1 MEEMVR
7 PKRYQSYFSR
17 IIRNF
22 RFFSKAVPSGV
33 KVSFS
38 KVLAIAIP
46 FHLYISQLMDFRW
59 DSIHWYHLYWRRLS
73 TWDYLCL
80 GTRTLGRC
88 PKSWGTISHWAW
100 MNLCFKNLT
109 KKLAMLL
116 GEQQLELQPQ
126 LQHCMISTQETMN
139 WAGWARDSTFC
150 HFYFRPPE
158 HLGEQFW
165 DQNQL
170 KLQTC
175 EGHVDEAESSKVQW
189 LSLVAAECY
198 SQLYEEDEGEYQHVL
213 PTLHTPDRM
222 ALFILCW
229 SASDIILFSASAYLF
244 LGAKCNISG
253 NWNTCDTLAIWK
265 TEE

>member
-7 PKRYQSYFSR
+7 PKKYQSYFSR

-158 HLGEQFW
+158 
-165 DQNQL
+165 D
-170 KLQTC
+170 T
-175 EGHVDEAESSKVQW
+175 
-189 LSLVAAECY
+189 
-198 SQLYEEDEGEYQHVL
+198 
-213 PTLHTPDRM
+213 
-222 ALFILCW
+222 I
-229 SASDIILFSASAYLF
+229 
-244 LGAKCNISG
+244 GAKAFGRAVLRPEPTQTTNMWRTCWWSRVLQSTMAKSGCSWMLFPIVWGGWRWIS
-253 NWNTCDTLAIWK
+253 TCPSHPSHPR
-265 TEE
+265 